1 MKKSIA
7 ICSTILSLL
16 VAFWF
21 GESGWELFLIYPYLL
36 SAMVCILISYLASNK
51 WKYRIPICIIFIV
64 LYSAAFYTGIL
75 SFTRS
80 FNVCIDDAEG
90 IREILSDYKAKNGS
104 FPETLHELNIELPCS
119 RVLRGSILQYERTET
134 GYRIWFNDWLVEHL
148 GTESEPFIAHK

>member
-7 ICSTILSLL
+7 IYSTILLLL

-21 GESGWELFLIYPYLL
+21 GESGRGLFLIYPYLL

-64 LYSAAFYTGIL
+64 LYSTAFYTGIL

-80 FNVCIDDAEG
+80 FNVCIDDAKG
-90 IREILSDYKAKNGS
+90 IREALSDYKAKNGS

-134 GYRIWFNDWLVEHL
+134 GYRIWFNDWLVEHS